1 MMIIKPKY
9 VYYYQ
14 KYIYI
19 YLICFPFI
27 PYIFTN
33 FIYNRFHGDKLWF
46 VSGYCK
52 M

>member
-1 MMIIKPKY
+1 MFTITKN
-9 VYYYQ
+9 
-14 KYIYI
+14 IYI

-33 FIYNRFHGDKLWF
+33 FIYDRLWF
-46 VSGYCK
+46 ASGYCK